1 VQQSILC
8 VVKMNSSRRLK
19 AVEAVSD
26 RIRRSPSARRR
37 LVAATAVDWIG
48 TGLFVA
54 AAPAFLLETIGLS
67 QAAIGAG
74 LTIAGAAGM
83 VTSVPIG
90 VLGDRFGP
98 RRVLV
103 GLHLARSAEF
113 AAYPFVVHGE
123 VSFVLLTAAIVA
135 ADTATP
141 SVTQSV
147 VAELADERQ
156 RVRLM
161 AVLRTTLNV
170 GMSLGALGAAL
181 ALTRLTSTTFTALLL
196 VNAVTFLGAA
206 VLVASASVGE
216 PARAVV
222 RPASSG
228 RAWWEALR
236 LPRRLLAFGALDGV
250 MTLYLVVLNVALPL
264 WVVAHT
270 AAPAGLIGLLYT
282 LNTALVVVLQVPGSR
297 LAETLR
303 ASARTEVLAGAAL
316 AASSVVIGIT
326 DAVSAGTA
334 VVLLVAGILLLTL
347 GEIGHSAA
355 SWQISYSLSGD
366 VGRTRALAVYGLGR
380 SAAYVAGPLLLTV
393 GVVENGTAGWLGLS
407 AAFVA
412 ASALIRLGL
421 GRLVRPGPNVGG
433 AALAEPPRRF

>member
-1 VQQSILC
+1 
-8 VVKMNSSRRLK
+8 MNSSKLLQGLRAATNGVGR
-19 AVEAVSD
+19 A
-26 RIRRSPSARRR
+26 SPARQR
-37 LVAATAVDWIG
+37 LVAATAVDWVG
-48 TGLFVA
+48 TGLFIA
-54 AAPAFLLETIGLS
+54 AAPAFLLKTVGLS

-74 LTIAGAAGM
+74 LTIAGAAGL

-90 VLGDRFGP
+90 ALGDRFGP

-103 GLHLARSAEF
+103 GLHLARAAEF

-141 SVTQSV
+141 SVTQAV

-181 ALTRLTSTTFTALLL
+181 ALTRLTSTTFAALLL
-196 VNAVTFLGAA
+196 VNAVSFAA
-206 VLVASASVGE
+206 AALLVASASVGE
-216 PARAVV
+216 PARAAG
-222 RPASSG
+222 RRASSG

-236 LPRRLLAFGALDGV
+236 LPPRLLAFGALDGV

-316 AASSVVIGIT
+316 AASSVVIGVT
-326 DAVSAGTA
+326 DAVSAATA
-334 VVLLVAGILLLTL
+334 IVLLVAGILLLTL

-393 GVVENGTAGWLGLS
+393 GVVENGTAGWIGL
-407 AAFVA
+407 AVAFVA
-412 ASALIRLGL
+412 VSALIRLGL
-421 GRLVRPGPNVGG
+421 GRLVRPEVGVGG
-433 AALAEPPRRF
+433 AALEPPRRA

>member
-1 VQQSILC
+1 
-8 VVKMNSSRRLK
+8 
-19 AVEAVSD
+19 
-26 RIRRSPSARRR
+26 
-37 LVAATAVDWIG
+37 
-48 TGLFVA
+48 
-54 AAPAFLLETIGLS
+54 LS

-74 LTIAGAAGM
+74 LTIAGAAGL

-90 VLGDRFGP
+90 ALGDRFGP

-103 GLHLARSAEF
+103 GLHVARAAEF

-141 SVTQSV
+141 SVTQAV

-181 ALTRLTSTTFTALLL
+181 ALTSLTSTTFAALLL
-196 VNAVTFLGAA
+196 VDAVSFALAA
-206 VLVASASVGE
+206 VLVASASIGE
-216 PARAVV
+216 PARPVV
-222 RPASSG
+222 SSASSG

-236 LPRRLLAFGALDGV
+236 LPRRLLVFGVLDGV

-282 LNTALVVVLQVPGSR
+282 LNTALVVVLQVPGSK

-303 ASARTEVLAGAAL
+303 ASARTEIFAGGAL
-316 AASSVVIGIT
+316 AASSVVVGVT
-326 DAVSAGTA
+326 DAVSATTA
-334 VVLLVAGILLLTL
+334 VVLLVCGILLLTL
-347 GEIGHSAA
+347 GEVGHSAA
-355 SWQISYSLSGD
+355 SWQISYSLAGE

-380 SAAYVAGPLLLTV
+380 SAVYVAGPLLLTV
-393 GVVENGTAGWLGLS
+393 GVVENGTAGWIGL
-407 AAFVA
+407 AVAFVA

-421 GRLVRPGPNVGG
+421 GRLVRPEPSVGG
-433 AALAEPPRRF
+433 AALAEPPRRV